1 MSSTTE
7 DIRFE
12 IIPDVMTGTL
22 SLKGWMDERI
32 ETSGIR
38 QTLLHL
44 LKEKTKITLDL
55 GDLDRANSSG
65 LRFLAILLQEFSTR
79 IGIKRLPAFFVE
91 LINVAAIIPDSVE
104 IISFHVPFY
113 HPKTDHIEEICLEI
127 GKDIPLKDNY
137 EDFDCMALVSRDSG
151 LIPDFEPQ
159 EFFTFLTERLQ
170 KK

>member
-1 MSSTTE
+1 MASNGDE
-7 DIRFE
+7 VRFE
-12 IIPDVMTGTL
+12 IVPNPQEAVIA
-22 SLKGWMDERI
+22 LKGWMDERI

-38 QTLLHL
+38 QILINLY
-44 LKEKTKITLDL
+44 KEKSKVILDL

-65 LRFLAILLQEFSTR
+65 LRYLAILLQEFGAR
-79 IGIKRLPAFFVE
+79 VGIQRLPAFFVE
-91 LINVAAIIPDSVE
+91 LINVAAIIPDNVD

-113 HPKTDHIEEICLEI
+113 HPKTDHVEEICLEI

-137 EDFDCMALVSRDSG
+137 EDFDCTSLVSPESG

-159 EFFTFLTERLQ
+159 EFFTFLTERLH